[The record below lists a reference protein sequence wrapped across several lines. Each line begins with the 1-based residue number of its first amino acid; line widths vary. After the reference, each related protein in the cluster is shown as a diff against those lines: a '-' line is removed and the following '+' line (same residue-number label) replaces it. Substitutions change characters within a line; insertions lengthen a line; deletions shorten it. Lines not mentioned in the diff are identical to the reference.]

1 MKKFLMSALF
11 TFMFVVNVVPSYAL
25 KFYPLGYDKRIDK
38 GDGYGEFT
46 IVNTSKEPM
55 RWKINVSNTGEDTD
69 ISRLVTIYP
78 KVLTIEPLSEKSF
91 KVYVKEDSS
100 LKEGEYSFNLNV
112 NPLKSPNVQKLKSGK
127 TNQTF
132 EMKQALELE
141 MFAYVGDLNKPFE
154 LSKQEFYEVN
164 GKKKFRSHVK
174 NNNKRGYELAVGF
187 TDKNNV
193 LLPDLYPISRL
204 FDGVEIKIDVEI
216 PNHAKNII
224 FYDYNN
230 IKVLDQVIKIK

>member
-1 MKKFLMSALF
+1 MRRFLVSAFF
-11 TFMFVVNVVPSYAL
+11 TFIFIVNVIPSYAL
-25 KFYPLGYDKRIDK
+25 KFYPLNYDKRIDK

-55 RWKINVSNTGEDTD
+55 RWKIGVTNTDKSND

-78 KVLTIEPLSEKSF
+78 KILTIEPLEEKSF
-91 KVYVKEDSS
+91 KVYVKEDSK
-100 LKEGEYSFNLNV
+100 LKNGEYSFNLNI
-112 NPLKSPNVQKLKSGK
+112 NPLKSPNIQKLKLGK

-132 EMKQALELE
+132 EIKQALELE
-141 MFAYVGDLNKPFE
+141 MFAYVGDLNKSFE
-154 LSKQEFYEVN
+154 LSKQEFYELN
-164 GKKKFRSHVK
+164 GKKKFRSQIK

-193 LLPDLYPISRL
+193 LLPILYPIGRL
-204 FDGVEIKIDVEI
+204 FDGVQTKIDVEI
-216 PNHAKNII
+216 PEQAKNIV

-230 IKVLDQVIKIK
+230 MNTLNQFIKIK